1 MGYVWGGVKI
11 FSRGLGLLLLGQ
23 GVELVPQ
30 DSRKWIIY
38 ANHYSGL
45 AFIMLKHQPFPHGK
59 TDHMGPQRPQTD
71 R

>member
-1 MGYVWGGVKI
+1 METLVCSSAGSYLGYVWGGVKV

-45 AFIMLKHQPFPHGK
+45 AFIMLGHQLAL
-59 TDHMGPQRPQTD
+59 
-71 R
+71 

>member
-1 MGYVWGGVKI
+1 MSISRKLLGLCLEWVKI

-38 ANHYSGL
+38 ANHYGGL
-45 AFIMLKHQPFPHGK
+45 AFIMLRHQLAL
-59 TDHMGPQRPQTD
+59 
-71 R
+71 

>member
-1 MGYVWGGVKI
+1 MGYVWGGVKV

-45 AFIMLKHQPFPHGK
+45 AFIMLGHQLAL
-59 TDHMGPQRPQTD
+59 
-71 R
+71 